1 MQTHVINQQNKNQNM
16 GKKKTDQERVAEFI
30 AANPGA
36 NKAAIAEGTGVKG
49 IILHNIIKKMVST
62 GELSEEGIG
71 KETAYT
77 AAEPSAE
84 QTLIDTSTEPEIP
97 VEEEQLSVRKGRN
110 TQKYKFKPFGSN
122 ETLELGKG
130 RLVLAVIR
138 SYVEEKNCSLKQV
151 LEVFG
156 STDLLKRF
164 APCAEI
170 EVARERSGAR
180 DRYLFND
187 ADQIILKDKK
197 ILVVSNQWTSET
209 IQPVLKLFKSL
220 GYRIK

>member
-1 MQTHVINQQNKNQNM
+1 MK
-16 GKKKTDQERVAEFI
+16 KKKTDLELVTEFI
-30 AANPGA
+30 AANPGS
-36 NKAAIAEGTGVKG
+36 NKAAISESTGVKG
-49 IILHNIIKKMVST
+49 IILHNLIKKKVNA
-62 GELSEEGIG
+62 GELTEEGEG
-71 KETAYT
+71 KEATYT
-77 AAEPSAE
+77 ATEPVTE
-84 QTLIDTSTEPEIP
+84 QTKVELEIP
-97 VEEEQLSVRKGRN
+97 LEDEQLPSSKGRN

-138 SYVEEKNCSLKQV
+138 SYAEENKSSLKQI

-156 STDLLKRF
+156 DTTLLKKF

-180 DRYLFND
+180 DRYFFSE
-187 ADQIILKDKK
+187 ADQIRLKDKK
-197 ILVVSNQWTSET
+197 ILVVSNQWTT
-209 IQPVLKLFKSL
+209 DNIQGILSVFKSL